1 LEEELLARHIPF
13 SIYGGLGFYERK
25 EIKDVVA
32 YLRSLLHPSDDM
44 SWRRILNTPR
54 RGIGKATIQAVE
66 SLASREGI
74 PFSMALRRFSA
85 EGRGAP
91 ASRIRAF
98 LEIMDRLASAISAW
112 TVKEMVVAVLHQTG
126 YLDELQK
133 EEKPRNQERM
143 ENIQELLNLIGEI
156 EVEDDGKGLNDF
168 LERVALIS
176 DVDRMDS
183 REDRVSLMTLHSAK
197 GLEFPVVFILGLEE
211 GLMPHDHALED
222 QDELEEERRLCYVG
236 MTRAQKKLYLT
247 CASRRRIWG
256 ATRTMEPSR
265 FLGEIPGEC
274 LQFHSPGFFDQ
285 TEAYSQGSTLP
296 GIYAGRWVRHHAFG
310 VGTVQRVEENG
321 SRVVIHFPGVGDKR
335 FIVGEAPLEWL

>member
-1 LEEELLARHIPF
+1 
-13 SIYGGLGFYERK
+13 
-25 EIKDVVA
+25 
-32 YLRSLLHPSDDM
+32 
-44 SWRRILNTPR
+44 
-54 RGIGKATIQAVE
+54 
-66 SLASREGI
+66 
-74 PFSMALRRFSA
+74 
-85 EGRGAP
+85 
-91 ASRIRAF
+91 
-98 LEIMDRLASAISAW
+98 
-112 TVKEMVVAVLHQTG
+112 
-126 YLDELQK
+126 
-133 EEKPRNQERM
+133 M